1 MKFVTFRKSQMIR
14 AGVLEGDGAGDRDSV
29 IDLMHPAMRGALGDV
44 EPHLETMLEAGL
56 AETIRRIN
64 AHGLTPAARLPLAEV
79 TLMAPLR
86 PRRIFGIAH
95 NYRDAVA
102 ERGMAPP
109 EKPVLFMKGIE
120 HRHRLE

>member
-64 AHGLTPAARLPLAEV
+64 AHGGGTAAVRRGYPDGPAAA
-79 TLMAPLR
+79 APHLR
-86 PRRIFGIAH
+86 DRA
-95 NYRDAVA
+95 
-102 ERGMAPP
+102 
-109 EKPVLFMKGIE
+109 
-120 HRHRLE
+120 